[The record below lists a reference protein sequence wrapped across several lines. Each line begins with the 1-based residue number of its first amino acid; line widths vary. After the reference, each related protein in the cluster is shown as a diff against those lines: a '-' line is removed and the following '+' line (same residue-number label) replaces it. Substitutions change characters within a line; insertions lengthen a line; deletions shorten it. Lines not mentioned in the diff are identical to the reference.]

1 MVYPISYYSYG
12 KTEQTQW
19 TNVLRGGAKQPV
31 TSVIQPSFKGVQTP
45 AQDVVQISA
54 GDKIKN
60 TSNTEK
66 AGMST
71 GVKWALGILGTAAAV
86 YGAIVG
92 HRMLTKPTIE
102 KVAQNFSEIFRRD
115 VSKEEAQKM
124 VNNYKELFQIN
135 DKKEFCQKLFNQAKK
150 DFGYEKLDLR
160 MAFLSEESLLKN
172 PKLSG
177 GYRPITPVFVSDGNG
192 NNALRELN
200 SEIISLNLNNSREKI
215 FDTIMHEF
223 THCKQHEIAYRYD
236 KDKFFDA
243 MFERRFSGNKKLLPH
258 FNRYKEVI
266 ELTYK
271 DVWDK
276 LPKIQPG
283 TKEGD
288 LAEIYLKELRIYKSG
303 TSGNIDEY
311 WNQVL
316 EQEARKAGGKTKL
329 IYKYL
334 NMAES

>member
-1 MVYPISYYSYG
+1 M
-12 KTEQTQW
+12 
-19 TNVLRGGAKQPV
+19 
-31 TSVIQPSFKGVQTP
+31 
-45 AQDVVQISA
+45 VQISA

-66 AGMST
+66 AGMSA
-71 GVKWALGILGTAAAV
+71 GAKWALGILGTAAAV
-86 YGAIVG
+86 YGAVVG

-124 VNNYKELFQIN
+124 VNSYREIFQID

-150 DFGYEKLDLR
+150 DFGYEKLDLG
-160 MAFLSEESLLKN
+160 MSFLPEEELLKN
-172 PKLSG
+172 PKLGG
-177 GYRPITPVFVSDGNG
+177 GYRPITPVFVSNGNG
-192 NNALRELN
+192 NYALRELN
-200 SEIISLNLNNSREKI
+200 SEVITLNINNSRENI
-215 FDTIMHEF
+215 FNTMMHEF

-243 MFERRFSGNKKLLPH
+243 MFEGRFSRDKKLQAE
-258 FNRYKEVI
+258 FNKYKETI

-288 LAEIYLKELRIYKSG
+288 LAEIYLKELRNYKSG
-303 TSGNIDEY
+303 TRGNINEY
-311 WNQVL
+311 WNQVT

-334 NMAES
+334 NMVES